1 MIKTFY
7 IQLLDIF
14 IKFIYKRSFVM
25 KKFLSEFKEFAMKGN
40 VLDMAIGVVIGASFS
55 SIVSSLVNDIFM
67 PLIAVLTGDVQF
79 SELKL
84 VLKGTGDNAVTINYG
99 SFIQNIVNFLI
110 VALCLFLV
118 VKTINKFK
126 SSLVHE
132 KQKEKEEPKPSD
144 ELVALNKIVELL
156 EDKK

>member
-1 MIKTFY
+1 
-7 IQLLDIF
+7 
-14 IKFIYKRSFVM
+14 M
-25 KKFLSEFKEFAMKGN
+25 KKFFNEFKDFAMKGN

-67 PLIAVLTGDVQF
+67 PLIAVLTGDVPF

-118 VKTINKFK
+118 VKGINKFK

>member
-1 MIKTFY
+1 
-7 IQLLDIF
+7 
-14 IKFIYKRSFVM
+14 M

-99 SFIQNIVNFLI
+99 SFIQNIVNFLF

-118 VKTINKFK
+118 VKTINKLK
-126 SSLVHE
+126 SSLIHE

>member
-1 MIKTFY
+1 
-7 IQLLDIF
+7 
-14 IKFIYKRSFVM
+14 M
-25 KKFLSEFKEFAMKGN
+25 KKFFNEFKEFAMKGN
-40 VLDMAIGVVIGASFS
+40 VLDMAIGVVIGVSFS

-118 VKTINKFK
+118 VKGINKFK

-144 ELVALNKIVELL
+144 ELVALNKIVKLL

>member
-1 MIKTFY
+1 
-7 IQLLDIF
+7 
-14 IKFIYKRSFVM
+14 M
-25 KKFLSEFKEFAMKGN
+25 KKFFNEFKEFAMKGN

-118 VKTINKFK
+118 VKGINKFK

-132 KQKEKEEPKPSD
+132 KQKEKEDPKPSD

>member
-1 MIKTFY
+1 
-7 IQLLDIF
+7 
-14 IKFIYKRSFVM
+14 M
-25 KKFLSEFKEFAMKGN
+25 KKFFNEFKEFAMKGN

-110 VALCLFLV
+110 VALCLFVV
-118 VKTINKFK
+118 VKGINKFK

>member
-1 MIKTFY
+1 
-7 IQLLDIF
+7 
-14 IKFIYKRSFVM
+14 M
-25 KKFLSEFKEFAMKGN
+25 KKFFNEFKEFAMKGN

-110 VALCLFLV
+110 VTLCLFLV
-118 VKTINKFK
+118 AKAINKFK
-126 SSLVHE
+126 SSLVYE
-132 KQKEKEEPKPSD
+132 KQKEKEDAKPSD
-144 ELVALNKIVELL
+144 ELVALNKIVKLL

>member
-1 MIKTFY
+1 
-7 IQLLDIF
+7 
-14 IKFIYKRSFVM
+14 M

-118 VKTINKFK
+118 VKGINKFK

-132 KQKEKEEPKPSD
+132 KQNEKEEPKPSD

>member
-1 MIKTFY
+1 
-7 IQLLDIF
+7 
-14 IKFIYKRSFVM
+14 M
-25 KKFLSEFKEFAMKGN
+25 KKFLNEFKEFAMKGN

-99 SFIQNIVNFLI
+99 SFIQNIVNFLF

-126 SSLVHE
+126 SSFIHE

>member
-1 MIKTFY
+1 
-7 IQLLDIF
+7 
-14 IKFIYKRSFVM
+14 M
-25 KKFLSEFKEFAMKGN
+25 KKFFNEFKEFAMKGN

-110 VALCLFLV
+110 VSLCLFLV

>member
-1 MIKTFY
+1 
-7 IQLLDIF
+7 
-14 IKFIYKRSFVM
+14 M
-25 KKFLSEFKEFAMKGN
+25 KKFFNEFKDFAMKGN
-40 VLDMAIGVVIGASFS
+40 VLDMTIGVVIGASFS

-118 VKTINKFK
+118 VKGINKFK

>member
-1 MIKTFY
+1 
-7 IQLLDIF
+7 
-14 IKFIYKRSFVM
+14 M
-25 KKFLSEFKEFAMKGN
+25 KKFFNEFKEFAMKGN

-110 VALCLFLV
+110 VTLCLFLV
-118 VKTINKFK
+118 VKAINKFK

-132 KQKEKEEPKPSD
+132 KQKEKEDAKPSD
-144 ELVALNKIVELL
+144 ELVALNKMVKLL

>member
-1 MIKTFY
+1 
-7 IQLLDIF
+7 
-14 IKFIYKRSFVM
+14 M
-25 KKFLSEFKEFAMKGN
+25 KKFFNEFKEFAMKGN

-110 VALCLFLV
+110 VTLCLFLV
-118 VKTINKFK
+118 VEFG
-126 SSLVHE
+126 
-132 KQKEKEEPKPSD
+132 
-144 ELVALNKIVELL
+144 
-156 EDKK
+156 

>member
-1 MIKTFY
+1 
-7 IQLLDIF
+7 
-14 IKFIYKRSFVM
+14 M

-99 SFIQNIVNFLI
+99 SFIQNIVNFLF

>member
-1 MIKTFY
+1 
-7 IQLLDIF
+7 
-14 IKFIYKRSFVM
+14 M

-126 SSLVHE
+126 FSLVHE

>member
-1 MIKTFY
+1 MNLK
-7 IQLLDIF
+7 
-14 IKFIYKRSFVM
+14 S
-25 KKFLSEFKEFAMKGN
+25 FAMKGN

>member
-1 MIKTFY
+1 
-7 IQLLDIF
+7 
-14 IKFIYKRSFVM
+14 M
-25 KKFLSEFKEFAMKGN
+25 KKFFNEFKEFAMKGN

-110 VALCLFLV
+110 VTLCLFLV
-118 VKTINKFK
+118 VKAINKFK
-126 SSLVHE
+126 SSLVYE
-132 KQKEKEEPKPSD
+132 KQKEKEDAKPSD
-144 ELVALNKIVELL
+144 ELVALNKIVKLL

>member
-1 MIKTFY
+1 
-7 IQLLDIF
+7 
-14 IKFIYKRSFVM
+14 M
-25 KKFLSEFKEFAMKGN
+25 KKFLNEFKEFAMKGN

-118 VKTINKFK
+118 VKGINKFK

-132 KQKEKEEPKPSD
+132 KQKEKEDPKPSD

>member
-1 MIKTFY
+1 
-7 IQLLDIF
+7 
-14 IKFIYKRSFVM
+14 M
-25 KKFLSEFKEFAMKGN
+25 KKFFNEFKEFAMKGN

-118 VKTINKFK
+118 VKGINKFK

-132 KQKEKEEPKPSD
+132 KQNEKEDPKPSD

>member
-1 MIKTFY
+1 
-7 IQLLDIF
+7 
-14 IKFIYKRSFVM
+14 M
-25 KKFLSEFKEFAMKGN
+25 KKFFNEFKEFAMKGN

-118 VKTINKFK
+118 VKGINKFK

>member
-1 MIKTFY
+1 
-7 IQLLDIF
+7 
-14 IKFIYKRSFVM
+14 M
-25 KKFLSEFKEFAMKGN
+25 KKFFNEFKEFAMKGN

-118 VKTINKFK
+118 VKGINKFK
-126 SSLVHE
+126 SSLVNE